1 MIKENCI
8 KLLGLGLSHVENSY
22 KNIQIDLKPEER
34 NSGNT
39 SIAFEG
45 EEFKPNSA
53 EEYNLSQRKLYQVRL
68 TSELR
73 PEGMGAQSS
82 YPVVL

>member
-39 SIAFEG
+39 SFAFEG

-53 EEYNLSQRKLYQVRL
+53 EEYNLSQRKLYQVRSFAAEDL
-68 TSELR
+68 TLYIR
-73 PEGMGAQSS
+73 TRI
-82 YPVVL
+82 VLSV